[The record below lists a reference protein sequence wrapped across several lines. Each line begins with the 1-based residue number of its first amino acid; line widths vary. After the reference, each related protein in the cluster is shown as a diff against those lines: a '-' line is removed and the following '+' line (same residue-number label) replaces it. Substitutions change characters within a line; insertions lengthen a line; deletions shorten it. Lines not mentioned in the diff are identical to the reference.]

1 MVSNAYGTAL
11 SAPATLN
18 VKVADFWLTLPS
30 GGPLNQPGL
39 TVVGLPGQVYG
50 IQYASGFAFP
60 IAWIGLTNL
69 VLNSPTNVWYD
80 PQPATNPQ
88 RYYRVVAGPI
98 PIGVSSWEASPIGTL
113 WTDDFNRASLGT
125 NWVILGGANVS
136 ISTNELL
143 VSQSNINLSRQA
155 YYDPWLTCSDE
166 FTIRWSQR
174 FSVTNSIGVGVG
186 IKNFQAAGGNDR
198 GYNGLL
204 AGAGANAGRMVLQ
217 RFDGSQMVVAAT
229 GSPMS
234 FAPGNIVDCS
244 LSRDGWI
251 MTATA
256 SNRVN
261 GQVSSCSLVYSDPAN
276 LIAPTISRVCIYP
289 IQGTVY
295 LDNISFTINRRKPAR
310 LIIIGASL
318 SEGYD
323 ASSFSNGYVR
333 VIQRTMTEAIAND
346 SNSYNTTTNA
356 VSVLPEILAHQPGTA
371 FLSIGGND
379 LQFGY
384 PPSVWQTGY
393 SNLVAQLQMAGIV
406 VKHGLPPPRNVVDVR
421 PLRDF
426 IVATYPP
433 KDVIDLFTPMVQGAS
448 GLNPAYDIGDGVHLN
463 DAGHLLMGTIVR
475 TNLPP

>member
-1 MVSNAYGTAL
+1 
-11 SAPATLN
+11 
-18 VKVADFWLTLPS
+18 
-30 GGPLNQPGL
+30 
-39 TVVGLPGQVYG
+39 
-50 IQYASGFAFP
+50 
-60 IAWIGLTNL
+60 
-69 VLNSPTNVWYD
+69 
-80 PQPATNPQ
+80 
-88 RYYRVVAGPI
+88 
-98 PIGVSSWEASPIGTL
+98 
-113 WTDDFNRASLGT
+113 
-125 NWVILGGANVS
+125 VILGAAAVS

-143 VSQSNINLSRQA
+143 VSQSNVNLSRQV

-174 FSVTNSIGVGVG
+174 FSVINSSSTGVGVG

-229 GSPMS
+229 SSPMS
-234 FAPGNIVDCS
+234 LAAGNIVDCS
-244 LSRDGWI
+244 LSRDGWT

-256 SNRVN
+256 SNRFN
-261 GQVSSCSLVYSDPAN
+261 GQVSSCSLVYSDLAN

-310 LIIIGASL
+310 LIVIGASL

-323 ASSFSNGYVR
+323 ASSYSNGYVR
-333 VIQRTMTEAIAND
+333 VMQRTMSEAICND
-346 SNSYNTTTNA
+346 SSSYNTTTNA
-356 VSVLPEILAHQPGTA
+356 VSVLQEILAHQPGTA

-384 PPSVWQTGY
+384 PPSGWQSGY
-393 SNLVAQLQMAGIV
+393 SNLVAQLQMAGVV
-406 VKHGLPPPRNVVDVR
+406 VKHGLPPPRNVADIR
-421 PLRDF
+421 PLKDF
-426 IVATYPP
+426 ILTNYPA
-433 KDVIDLFTPMVQGAS
+433 KDVIDLWTPMVQGAS